1 MSKQYQGEQYQSRTI
16 PQPEGAR
23 QLKEDLEIAR
33 KRRSVRQFSDRPVP
47 REMIEDIIRIA
58 STAPSGANKQ
68 PWFFVAI
75 SSPEMKQRI
84 REAAENEE
92 KTFYETKITTEWRND
107 LAHLGT
113 DFVKEHLTEAPWLI
127 VVFRQDYELTESG
140 ERKKNYYMT
149 ESVGIAVGFL
159 IQALHR
165 AGLCTLT
172 HTPAPMTFLREI
184 CNRPLNEKPF
194 VILPVGY
201 AADQCEVPIITKKSL
216 EEVSDFL

>member
-1 MSKQYQGEQYQSRTI
+1 MPHQYRGEPYQHREVS
-16 PQPEGAR
+16 QSDGAK
-23 QLKEDLEIAR
+23 QLKDDLEIAR
-33 KRRSVRQFSDRPVP
+33 QRRSIRHFSDQTVP

-58 STAPSGANKQ
+58 ATAPSGANKQ
-68 PWFFVAI
+68 PWYFVAI
-75 SSPEMKQRI
+75 SSKYIKRQI

-92 KTFYETKITTEWRND
+92 KTFYETKITPEWRAD
-107 LAHLGT
+107 LKHLGT
-113 DFVKEHLTEAPWLI
+113 DFVKEHITDAPWLI
-127 VVFRQDYELTESG
+127 VVFRQDYELTETG

-172 HTPAPMTFLREI
+172 HTPAPMTFLRDI
-184 CNRPLNEKPF
+184 CKRPLNEKPF

-201 AADQCEVPIITKKSL
+201 PAEDCEVPVITKKSL